1 LQKQV
6 DESHL
11 KGDDRLKV
19 QKAEF
24 AQQIDELT
32 RRFNNERATLEEKY
46 EAKRK
51 ASKES
56 EVQYQKQAATLE
68 KEKAVLSEKLVSLEN
83 KIQELE
89 KKLSTDAENY
99 TEQIASLKDSLNNEK
114 KSGQADSEKIK
125 NKI

>member
-1 LQKQV
+1 M
-6 DESHL
+6 
-11 KGDDRLKV
+11 
-19 QKAEF
+19 
-24 AQQIDELT
+24 
-32 RRFNNERATLEEKY
+32 EEKY